1 MSELNNVTVV
11 REANVYFNGGVTSR
25 TIRLADGSRK
35 TLGIMQPGEYE
46 FTTGAAE
53 VMEILSGELTVRLP
67 GGTQWRPINGGES
80 FEVPAGATFRLRVT
94 SLTDYCCSFID
105 AD

>member
-46 FTTGAAE
+46 FTTGAKE
-53 VMEILSGELTVRLP
+53 VMEILSGELTVLLP
-67 GGTQWRPINGGES
+67 GETQWRPIKGGES
-80 FEVPAGATFRLRVT
+80 FKVPAGASFRLRV
-94 SLTDYCCSFID
+94 SALTDYDCSFID

>member
-1 MSELNNVTVV
+1 MSELTNVTVV
-11 REANVYFNGGVTSR
+11 REANVYFDGGVTSR
-25 TIRLADGSRK
+25 TVRLPDGGRK

-53 VMEILSGELTVRLP
+53 VMEILSGDLSVLLP
-67 GGTQWRPINGGES
+67 DESRWRPIKGGES
-80 FEVPAGATFRLRVT
+80 FEVPPGSHFRLRVI
-94 SLTDYCCSFID
+94 SLTDYCCTFID